1 MGFMKKRPYN
11 SLKRQ
16 KKIETYYD
24 DVSISQRS
32 MVIWLDSLLMKPEDL
47 FKMHEHHIHTME
59 MRGLSST
66 PFHKDKKIDAWIRKK
81 INTVVSTYRT
91 HKYHE
96 EHTNDF
102 RRSKV

>member
-59 MRGLSST
+59 MRGLSSP

>member
-1 MGFMKKRPYN
+1 MKKRPYN

-59 MRGLSST
+59 MRGLSSP
-66 PFHKDKKIDAWIRKK
+66 PFHKDKKNRCLDKK
-81 INTVVSTYRT
+81 
-91 HKYHE
+91 K
-96 EHTNDF
+96 D
-102 RRSKV
+102 